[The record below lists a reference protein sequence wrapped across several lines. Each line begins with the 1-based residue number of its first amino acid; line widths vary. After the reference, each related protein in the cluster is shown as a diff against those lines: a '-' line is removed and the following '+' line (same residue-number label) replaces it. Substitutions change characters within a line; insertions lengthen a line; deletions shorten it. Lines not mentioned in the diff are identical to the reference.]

1 MKPSKIRNRT
11 MHHPSLALR
20 SKLMASHL
28 SRDLRKTHHSRS
40 VRVVAG
46 DSVTVLRGEYRSVNG
61 RVDKVDPSRGVT
73 IGGIK
78 MEKTAGEKLDIYIHP
93 SNLLVTALNMD
104 DKWRAAKM
112 KGHKA
117 KSKDASPD
125 KIKEEIRPAEQLI
138 KPADVGEPQDGGQ
151 NASEDVKTVE
161 SPESPGDDTR
171 EGKKS
176 PNNDEERT

>member
-1 MKPSKIRNRT
+1 

-28 SRDLRKTHHSRS
+28 SRDLRGTHHTRS

-78 MEKTAGEKLDIYIHP
+78 MEKPAGEKLDIYIHP
-93 SNLLVTALNMD
+93 SNLLVTALNLD
-104 DKWRAAKM
+104 DKRRAAKM
-112 KGHKA
+112 KGYKA
-117 KSKDASPD
+117 KSKDASP
-125 KIKEEIRPAEQLI
+125 KRSETRPAEQSV
-138 KPADVGEPQDGGQ
+138 KQPGVGEPQDGGQ
-151 NASEDVKTVE
+151 NASDDGKTVE
-161 SPESPGDDTR
+161 SQESPGGDAR

-176 PNNDEERT
+176 TNNNEERT